1 MSTVPFSEAKTR
13 LSELAD
19 RVEDERDRVVVT
31 RHGRPAFVLVHPDYL
46 ESLEETL
53 TILDDAEALESLATS
68 RREAA
73 DGLVAP
79 LLEP

>member
-1 MSTVPFSEAKTR
+1 MTTVPFSEVKSH
-13 LSELAD
+13 LSHYAD
-19 RVEDERDRVVVT
+19 RVENEREQVVVT

-53 TILDDAEALESLATS
+53 AIIEDPELMESLSRS

-73 DGLVAP
+73 SGLATP
-79 LLEP
+79 LPRP